1 MKLLL
6 NKENVIFDFGNDIVF
21 AKGGA
26 KDGGLQECAKNEAT
40 HIWNKEANTAVMND
54 GEIIMVEVDN
64 MPAIQSH
71 EYKYV
76 DGEFVIN
83 EDYVPFVS
91 TEDRIAMLED
101 VINEML
107 LGGL

>member
-6 NKENVIFDFGNDIVF
+6 NKENVVFDFDSNIVF

-26 KDGGLQECAKNEAT
+26 KDGGLQECAKAEAT
-40 HIWNKEANTAVMND
+40 HIWNKTANTAVMND
-54 GEIIMVEVDN
+54 GEVTMVEVKEI
-64 MPAIQSH
+64 PEEVKAH

-76 DGEFVIN
+76 DGKFVVN

-91 TEDRIAMLED
+91 TEERIAMLED
-101 VINEML
+101 IMNELL
-107 LGGL
+107 LG